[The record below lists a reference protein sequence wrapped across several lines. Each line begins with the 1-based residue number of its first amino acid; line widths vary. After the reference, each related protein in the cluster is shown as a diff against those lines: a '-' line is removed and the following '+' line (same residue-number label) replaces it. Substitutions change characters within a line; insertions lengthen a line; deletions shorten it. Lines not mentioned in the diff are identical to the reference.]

1 MVAWY
6 IGFRRIL
13 KPKLGLVA
21 EFHNWL
27 VILPLE
33 TKWRVAVWYSSLGQS
48 IYILVGNNNYH
59 ATGCNVMLWAYL
71 ISRIRR
77 KYYS

>member
-48 IYILVGNNNYH
+48 IYILVGNNN
-59 ATGCNVMLWAYL
+59 
-71 ISRIRR
+71 
-77 KYYS
+77 